1 MENLKNSQS
10 KIIEESK
17 ILFNA
22 KMKQLI
28 KKYINLTKN
37 MKNVDNDIMHISA
50 LHYKFVKNSDK
61 KAKFTNYGTY
71 IDDIHFQKVILEKDL
86 DILKEMTNMILRKA
100 YRDFFRLYYK
110 IIKEII
116 VVYTEIQ
123 QNHKNDDLYTNKVK
137 SAEDMMNEM
146 KKKLLTNVRIYKESD
161 ETELYS
167 IVDIRNIFNLIM
179 QRLDEYDKYINELLS
194 YINKTEQIESDGY
207 LIKNLLI
214 SIISEQEKM
223 RVNEE
228 LFRKLLDDIL
238 DTHLRYITKY
248 SDRSDLLADEIKE
261 STNKII
267 INSNNN
273 SLQTNNVELQL
284 ASKIKSSFTNTME
297 QFSPTSPINDIT
309 GLNNL
314 EEDNHDETSIIISMD
329 NKLDNQITE
338 IKKDTQ
344 EVYEVNNINTSVQEN
359 LVNTVK
365 TNDSID
371 AVFPKNGMGNFNK
384 IPDINNINLE
394 EKSINS
400 NILDIVSID
409 SKQTTQ
415 SIPQVDKKTQQHIV
429 NMQNKLRNKKLRK

>member
-1 MENLKNSQS
+1 MENSKNSQS
-10 KIIEESK
+10 KLIEESK

-37 MKNVDNDIMHISA
+37 MKNVDNDVMHISA

-71 IDDIHFQKVILEKDL
+71 IDDIHFQKIILEKDL

-100 YRDFFRLYYK
+100 YRDLFRLYYK

-116 VVYTEIQ
+116 IVYTEIQ
-123 QNHKNDDLYTNKVK
+123 QNHKQDDLYSTKTK
-137 SAEDMMNEM
+137 SANELMGEM
-146 KKKLLTNVRIYKESD
+146 KKKLLSNVKIYKESD
-161 ETELYS
+161 DKELYS
-167 IVDIRNIFNLIM
+167 IVDVRNIFNLILQKM
-179 QRLDEYDKYINELLS
+179 DDYDKYINELLS

-267 INSNNN
+267 INSGNN

-284 ASKIKSSFTNTME
+284 ASKIKSSLNQKLEEM
-297 QFSPTSPINDIT
+297 SPTSAISFT
-309 GLNNL
+309 GIENNN
-314 EEDNHDETSIIISMD
+314 EIENGEDDNHEEISIIVSND
-329 NKLDNQITE
+329 NKLDNQIND
-338 IKKDTQ
+338 I
-344 EVYEVNNINTSVQEN
+344 VNAEDKLTLNIVDNTNIEQNVVKN
-359 LVNTVK
+359 NTDK
-365 TNDSID
+365 SNESID
-371 AVFPKNGMGNFNK
+371 INK
-384 IPDINNINLE
+384 INLE
-394 EKSINS
+394 EKSIM
-400 NILDIVSID
+400 SINDLKSISDVKSVD

-415 SIPQVDKKTQQHIV
+415 SQQIEKKTQQHIKSV
-429 NMQNKLRNKKLRK
+429 QNKIRNQRVRK

>member
-1 MENLKNSQS
+1 MDKLKNSQS
-10 KIIEESK
+10 KVIEESK

-37 MKNVDNDIMHISA
+37 MKNVDNDVIHISA

-71 IDDIHFQKVILEKDL
+71 IDDIHFQKIILEKDL
-86 DILKEMTNMILRKA
+86 DVLKEMTNMILRKA
-100 YRDFFRLYYK
+100 YRDLFRLYYK

-123 QNHKNDDLYTNKVK
+123 QNHKQDDLYSTKTK
-137 SAEDMMNEM
+137 SAIELMSEM
-146 KKKLLTNVRIYKESD
+146 KKKLLSNVKIYKESD
-161 ETELYS
+161 DKELYS
-167 IVDIRNIFNLIM
+167 IVDVRNIFNLILQKM
-179 QRLDEYDKYINELLS
+179 DDYDKYINELLS

-267 INSNNN
+267 INSGNN
-273 SLQTNNVELQL
+273 SLQTNNVEVQL
-284 ASKIKSSFTNTME
+284 ASKIKSSLNQKLEEMSPNSAIN
-297 QFSPTSPINDIT
+297 FSGIENNNDIEFAEDE
-309 GLNNL
+309 NH
-314 EEDNHDETSIIISMD
+314 EEAIIIVSSD

-338 IKKDTQ
+338 I
-344 EVYEVNNINTSVQEN
+344 VNAEDKMIQNIVDNIKIEEN
-359 LVNTVK
+359 IIKPTTDEQK
-365 TNDSID
+365 DSID
-371 AVFPKNGMGNFNK
+371 LNS
-384 IPDINNINLE
+384 INLE
-394 EKSINS
+394 EKSIVSIND
-400 NILDIVSID
+400 LKSID

-415 SIPQVDKKTQQHIV
+415 SQQIDKKTQQHITNV
-429 NMQNKLRNKKLRK
+429 QNRIKNKKIRK